1 MSPKVP
7 AREAA
12 AARVTHAL
20 VGTVDGLQ
28 LQEAH
33 VAQHIAATVA
43 EECLSGVVEECGS
56 WYCSTSCLA
65 GGRRSALRLVTGA
78 AMLWRPSPSVRLS
91 LAIVRD
97 GSCAQLAVEIKKRNV
112 PLL

>member
-28 LQEAH
+28 LQEAQ
-33 VAQHIAATVA
+33 VALLIAATVA
-43 EECLSGVVEECGS
+43 EECLSGVVQEFGS
-56 WYCSTSCLA
+56 WYTLQH
-65 GGRRSALRLVTGA
+65 LL
-78 AMLWRPSPSVRLS
+78 PSWGP
-91 LAIVRD
+91 
-97 GSCAQLAVEIKKRNV
+97 
-112 PLL
+112 P

>member
-20 VGTVDGLQ
+20 VGTVDGQQ

-33 VAQHIAATVA
+33 VTQLIAATVA
-43 EECLSGVVEECGS
+43 EECLPGVVEEFGS

-65 GGRRSALRLVTGA
+65 WGHRSALRLVSGA
-78 AMLWRPSPSVRLS
+78 AMLW
-91 LAIVRD
+91 
-97 GSCAQLAVEIKKRNV
+97 
-112 PLL
+112 

>member
-43 EECLSGVVEECGS
+43 EECLPGVVEEFDN
-56 WYCSTSCLA
+56 WQCSTSCLA
-65 GGRRSALRLVTGA
+65 WGHRSALCLVSDA
-78 AMLWRPSPSVRLS
+78 C
-91 LAIVRD
+91 RD
-97 GSCAQLAVEIKKRNV
+97 AVETIAQREAEPGNSA
-112 PLL
+112 